1 MTRQV
6 MTQPIAKQLMIGKE
20 QFKTIAAV
28 IACSSKNKQAC
39 YSSLKIWRTTTMHQ
53 AQMERTWEVKF
64 PEPGC
69 KGQTDY
75 QGLYTTTPTDTILR
89 TLDAVQSLNKQRRIK
104 GVWKR
109 QEGQED
115 SPGTQTHMAYAFYLL
130 SSLSKLAYPLQLTH
144 FGINPRK

>member
-1 MTRQV
+1 
-6 MTQPIAKQLMIGKE
+6 MIGKE

-69 KGQTDY
+69 MGQTDY

-104 GVWKR
+104 MFWPLL
-109 QEGQED
+109 ED
-115 SPGTQTHMAYAFYLL
+115 KMQTLAFTHLNLL
-130 SSLSKLAYPLQLTH
+130 QSNSSQDKMCIP
-144 FGINPRK
+144 FWEDGIS